1 MIGGAGVL
9 QKRSSL
15 RVAVGRGLA
24 VGVFVALLSIASLVK
39 VPLPFTPVP
48 VTLQV
53 LVVALAAGL
62 LGPGRGSAAVLL
74 YVVLGAAGAPVF
86 ANAGAGFLYMAGPTG
101 GYLLGFLGAA
111 WIIGVLREAFPSKKI
126 SIIFFQM
133 AAGVA
138 VVYLLG
144 GCWLSV
150 GWGWA
155 APRIWTL
162 AIAPFVGAD
171 IAKVFL
177 AALIVKG
184 VGEKWGGLP

>member
-1 MIGGAGVL
+1 V
-9 QKRSSL
+9 
-15 RVAVGRGLA
+15 
-24 VGVFVALLSIASLVK
+24 LLSIASLVK

-53 LVVALAAGL
+53 FVVALAAGL
-62 LGPGRGSAAVLL
+62 LGPARSSAAVLL
-74 YVVLGAAGAPVF
+74 YVILGVAGAPVF
-86 ANAGAGFLYMAGPTG
+86 ANAGTGFLYMAGPTG

-111 WIIGVLREAFPSKKI
+111 WIIGVLREVFPSKKLAV
-126 SIIFFQM
+126 IFFQM

-138 VVYLLG
+138 AVYLLG

-150 GWGWA
+150 GWGWD

-171 IAKVFL
+171 VAKVFM

-184 VGEKWGGLP
+184 VAEKGGGMP